1 MHWSNAPAL
10 LLPPWTPMRLHWTF
24 QCSCIEHSNAVALN
38 IPMQSHWTFQ
48 CSCIVFFVQIKVFV
62 LVFVLAHSL
71 SLSPPFT
78 PTIHYNPQTSS
89 LLQCNIQWLVY
100 NDILCVITLL
110 RETRTHDS
118 GSWGS
123 IAIHETSEPI
133 TPTHKLNVLIILL
146 VWLVL
151 VYRWQ

>member
-38 IPMQSHWTFQ
+38 IPMQLHCFCFSNK
-48 CSCIVFFVQIKVFV
+48 SFF
-62 LVFVLAHSL
+62 LVFVLTHSL
-71 SLSPPFT
+71 SLSLSLSPSLLSPPFT
-78 PTIHYNPQTSS
+78 PTVHYNPQTSS

-133 TPTHKLNVLIILL
+133 TPTCKLNVLIILL

-151 VYRWQ
+151 VYR

>member
-38 IPMQSHWTFQ
+38 IPMQLHCFCFSNK
-48 CSCIVFFVQIKVFV
+48 SVFLLFV
-62 LVFVLAHSL
+62 LTNSISPSL
-71 SLSPPFT
+71 LSPPFT
-78 PTIHYNPQTSS
+78 PTVHYNPQTSS

-123 IAIHETSEPI
+123 IAIHHSIFGGKWIREKPKIGFFGFKWQKQQIYQS
-133 TPTHKLNVLIILL
+133 
-146 VWLVL
+146 
-151 VYRWQ
+151 RWML